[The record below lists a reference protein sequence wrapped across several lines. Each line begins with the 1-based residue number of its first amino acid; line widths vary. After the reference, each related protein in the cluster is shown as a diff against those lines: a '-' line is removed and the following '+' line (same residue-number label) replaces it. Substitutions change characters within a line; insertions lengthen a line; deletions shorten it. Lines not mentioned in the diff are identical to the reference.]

1 MKLAFIG
8 IGNVG
13 FAIANHLQQKGHQI
27 CIASN
32 DENSETVQLA
42 LQKNSAFS
50 IQSIQEAIA
59 TADIVFLATPFQ
71 ANETILKELQ
81 FKGKILVDC
90 TNPVGPGISHGL
102 NSEVSGSEK
111 VQEWAPDAKVV
122 KAFTIY
128 GFENLIDSSYS
139 NYTVKPVMM
148 IAGNDLQSKEVIS
161 KINTDMGFETLDTG
175 KLDQALHLE
184 HMTLLWV
191 KMVRRDG
198 HHPNFV
204 WAYLEK

>member
-1 MKLAFIG
+1 MKIAFIG

-13 FAIANHLQQKGHQI
+13 FALANRLQQKGHEI
-27 CIASN
+27 TVATE
-32 DENSETVQLA
+32 DTGSETVQKALA
-42 LQKNSAFS
+42 QNPNFSVIKLQQAVD
-50 IQSIQEAIA
+50 ECEV
-59 TADIVFLATPFQ
+59 VFLATPFQ
-71 ANETILKELQ
+71 VNEALLKNIQ
-81 FKGKILVDC
+81 FNQQVLVDC

-102 NSEVSGSEK
+102 NSEISGSEK
-111 VQEWAPDAKVV
+111 VQQWAANARVV

-128 GFENLIDSSYS
+128 GFENFANSSYPKY
-139 NYTVKPVMM
+139 NVKPVMM
-148 IAGNDLQSKEVIS
+148 IAGNDTAAKLTVAQFNS
-161 KINTDMGFETLDTG
+161 DLGFETLDTG

-204 WAYLEK
+204 WAQLTK